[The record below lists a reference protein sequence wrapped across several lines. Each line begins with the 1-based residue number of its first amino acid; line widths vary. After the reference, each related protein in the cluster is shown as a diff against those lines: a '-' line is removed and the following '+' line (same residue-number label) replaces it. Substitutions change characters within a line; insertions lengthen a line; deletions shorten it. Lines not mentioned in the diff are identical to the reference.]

1 MGFEEKIIM
10 KFLAALM
17 LVMFS
22 VFAEANCKSLIV
34 VGMEDE
40 RAIAAGDDVIVV
52 VGAANATT
60 LRNRLSTI
68 NISDIGAVYS
78 FGVAGGLDPTLK
90 PGDLLFSVRV
100 LMQNPGNDSLLME
113 QSWESS
119 PQLLATYTVIAKND
133 PALTFR
139 RGIFL
144 GSDLEARDN
153 PATGNQGLREKTG
166 ADIIDNE
173 SHIAANFAAEHQLP
187 FIAVRAVSDSVN
199 KPLPPAALI
208 ALEADGSPD
217 GKAILKSILKDPL
230 QIPALVRTAIDYQK
244 SLDALKAFRVKAGF
258 IRPANCAL

>member
-1 MGFEEKIIM
+1 M
-10 KFLAALM
+10 KFPAVLLLA
-17 LVMFS
+17 MFS
-22 VFAEANCKSLIV
+22 VFAEANCRSLVV

-40 RAIAAGDDVIVV
+40 RAIAEGDDVVVV
-52 VGAANATT
+52 VGTANAEI
-60 LRNRLSTI
+60 LRKKLSTI
-68 NISDIGAVYS
+68 NPSGIGAVYS

-90 PGDLLFSVRV
+90 PGDLLLSMRV
-100 LMQNPGNDSLLME
+100 LMQNPANNLLLIE

-119 PQLLATYTVIAKND
+119 PQLLATYTVMAKND

-153 PATGNQGLREKTG
+153 PETGNQGLREKTG

-217 GKAILKSILKDPL
+217 GKAILKSILKNPL

-244 SLDALKAFRVKAGF
+244 SLDALQAFRMKAGF

>member
-1 MGFEEKIIM
+1 M
-10 KFLAALM
+10 KLLAALM
-17 LVMFS
+17 LAMFA
-22 VFAEANCKSLIV
+22 VFAEANCKSLVV

-52 VGAANATT
+52 VGTANAAT
-60 LRNRLSTI
+60 LRNKLSSI

-90 PGDLLFSVRV
+90 PGNLLLSVRV
-100 LMQNPGNDSLLME
+100 LMQNPAKDSLLTE

-119 PQLLATYTVIAKND
+119 PQLLATYTVMAKNN
-133 PALTFR
+133 PAISFR

-144 GSDLEARDN
+144 GTDLEARDN
-153 PATGNQGLREKTG
+153 PETGNKGLREKTG

-173 SHIAANFAAEHQLP
+173 SHIAAGFAAEHQLP

-208 ALEADGSPD
+208 ALDADGSPN
-217 GKAILKSILKDPL
+217 GGQIIKSLLKNPL
-230 QIPALVRTAIDYQK
+230 QLPALVRTAIEYQK
-244 SLDALKAFRVKAGF
+244 SLDALRNFRMNAGF
-258 IRPANCAL
+258 IQPANCAP

>member
-1 MGFEEKIIM
+1 
-10 KFLAALM
+10 M

-60 LRNRLSTI
+60 LRNRLSAI

-90 PGDLLFSVRV
+90 PGNLLLSVRV
-100 LMQNPGNDSLLME
+100 LMQNPAKDSLLTE

-119 PQLLATYTVIAKND
+119 PQLLATYTVMAKND
-133 PALTFR
+133 PAITFR

-144 GSDLEARDN
+144 GTDLEARDN
-153 PATGNQGLREKTG
+153 PETGNKGLREKTG

-173 SHIAANFAAEHQLP
+173 SHIAAGFAAEHQLP

-208 ALEADGSPD
+208 ALDADGSPN
-217 GKAILKSILKDPL
+217 GGQIIKSLLKNPL
-230 QIPALVRTAIDYQK
+230 QLPALVRTAIEYQK
-244 SLDALKAFRVKAGF
+244 SLDALRDFRMNAGF
-258 IRPANCAL
+258 IQPANCTP